1 MSMDGL
7 EKLLPELHELLL
19 RVQAEFPVP
28 AAVRVTIIM
37 RRVDLPGIACLIGND
52 DPAAVLASVQR
63 WVTELQLLSMPLEGK
78 PQ

>member
-7 EKLLPELHELLL
+7 EKLLPELHALLGRL
-19 RVQAEFPVP
+19 QAEFPVP
-28 AAVRVTIIM
+28 ETVRATIIM
-37 RRVDLPGIACLIGND
+37 RRTDLPGIVCLIGND

-63 WVTELQLLSMPLEGK
+63 WVTELQLLSMPIAGK